1 MRYTLQILEIE
12 MNNSDYGITL
22 SQRHAPSVMFRREKK
37 QTNVLHDVK
46 WKIFVNENDVNLHN

>member
-22 SQRHAPSVMFRREKK
+22 SQRHAPSVMFRRGKKKK
-37 QTNVLHDVK
+37 QMYCMML
-46 WKIFVNENDVNLHN
+46 NEKYLLTKTM